1 MLVLVTCIEIMCMS
15 INLKQTY
22 HLVFLQVECLFEVAR
37 EGSAHVAAQSVIYHI
52 ARHEG
57 TVVLVATTVSERERV
72 LSSSGW
78 VEAQAVLCKAAGRA
92 LICASSSS
100 LRAPHCIVP

>member
-1 MLVLVTCIEIMCMS
+1 M
-15 INLKQTY
+15 
-22 HLVFLQVECLFEVAR
+22 FEAAR
-37 EGSAHVAAQSVIYHI
+37 EGSVHAAAQSVIYHTS
-52 ARHEG
+52 RHEG
-57 TVVLVATTVSERERV
+57 TVVLVATTVSERERL

-78 VEAQAVLCKAAGRA
+78 VKAQAVLCKAAGRA